1 MCIGRCGTSRDRPR
15 SLLSRSV
22 TADIETLVVDEE
34 AQGIPM
40 VHDTSSERRDPLGPG
55 ALRSASE
62 EGRSNAQR
70 NRVAI
75 PALRIGIGIVWAV
88 NSLFIL
94 LPANQF
100 FASFGSTAGSFAGS
114 TLGGP
119 GISNFVASN
128 AGAFSILLAGVT
140 LYLAIALVLGL
151 TTRIACVVGAVFS
164 LFLVLTQF
172 GVTFF
177 FPGGTDVGPHPIYIL
192 VYVALLIGQAG
203 RTFSLDGW
211 LSARWVTGRLSRAQR
226 VPAKKPSISAG
237 PSGSRD

>member
-1 MCIGRCGTSRDRPR
+1 MS
-15 SLLSRSV
+15 
-22 TADIETLVVDEE
+22 
-34 AQGIPM
+34 Q
-40 VHDTSSERRDPLGPG
+40 
-55 ALRSASE
+55 
-62 EGRSNAQR
+62 EGRSNPHR
-70 NRVAI
+70 NRLAI
-75 PALRIGIGIVWAV
+75 TALRIGIGIVWAV

-100 FASFGSTAGSFAGS
+100 FATFGSTADSFAGS

-119 GISNFVASN
+119 GIANFVASN

-140 LYLAIALVLGL
+140 MYLAIALVLGL

-164 LFLVLTQF
+164 LFLFLTQF

-192 VYVALLIGQAG
+192 VYVALLVGQAG
-203 RTFSLDGW
+203 RTFSLDNW
-211 LSARWVTGRLSRAQR
+211 LSARLVTRRLSRAQPGR
-226 VPAKKPSISAG
+226 SKKPSISAG